1 MKLDVKDGADASAPP
16 AASGSRPRSAASGWT
31 PVVGLSAL
39 KAFGAVFV
47 FFLVLTVRCAD
58 TEAEA
63 VDPTGIW
70 KWSYAAGTGNVLEA
84 EIRLRRADA
93 RLVGEA
99 VGADRKELPL
109 EKIEFKDGRLRFEV
123 TRLVVGKRFTT
134 RYEGVITGDRIKG
147 KSRAGSGASAPSRD
161 WEAVRV
167 RAGAVSD

>member
-1 MKLDVKDGADASAPP
+1 MVALGAL
-16 AASGSRPRSAASGWT
+16 R
-31 PVVGLSAL
+31 AL
-39 KAFGAVFV
+39 RVAFVLC
-47 FFLVLTVRCAD
+47 LVLTARCAD

-63 VDPTGIW
+63 VDPTGTW
-70 KWSYAAGTGNVLEA
+70 KWSYAVGPDRVLEA
-84 EIRLRRADA
+84 EIRLRRVDA
-93 RLVGEA
+93 RLVGVA